1 MNSNIIKPSDGSYE
15 KTVRAVFSQG
25 GIIACPTETFYGLI
39 ADPFNEEA
47 VEKIFTL
54 KGRPEELAMSLI
66 IGDISMVSDLTD
78 EINETQ
84 QALMDE
90 FWPGP
95 LTIIFKAGENLPK
108 KLTAGTGTIALRL
121 TSNKVAKELS
131 LMVNSPITATSA
143 NPTGLKPAQNAE
155 EVDNYFD
162 GLVDL
167 IIDYKGEH
175 SELGSTIIDPL
186 GAEPFILR
194 QGVISKE
201 RIFEVLK

>member
-1 MNSNIIKPSDGSYE
+1 MNSKIIKPSSGSYE
-15 KTVRAVFSQG
+15 KTVRAVFSRG
-25 GIIACPTETFYGLI
+25 GIIACPTETFYGLM

-47 VEKIFTL
+47 IEKIYNL
-54 KGRPEELAMSLI
+54 KNRPKEFALSLI
-66 IGDISMVSDLTD
+66 IGDTSMVKDLTD
-78 EINETQ
+78 ETSKIQ
-84 QALMDE
+84 QTLMDE

-95 LTIIFKAGENLPK
+95 LTIIFKSKKNLPQ
-108 KLTAGTGTIALRL
+108 KLTSGTDTIAVRL

-143 NPTGLKPAQNAE
+143 NPTGSKPAQNAK

-167 IIDYKGEH
+167 IIDYNGDH

-186 GAEPFILR
+186 GAEPCILR
-194 QGVISKE
+194 QGVITKE
-201 RIFEVLK
+201 RILEVLK